1 MVQGGSMMIFP
12 IVLSTVIFFGSLIL
26 IFWEKINRSIVAI
39 VGAMLM
45 IGAGKAFGFYSESAA
60 IEAID
65 FNTLGLL
72 MGMMI
77 LVAMLEPTG
86 FFQYI
91 AVLAARASKGEP
103 FRLFV
108 LLGIITTILSMLLDN
123 VTTLVLI
130 APVTILISEILGVSA
145 LPYLVTEA
153 LLSNVGGVATL
164 VGDPP
169 NVLIGSAAGLSFN
182 DFLIYSMPIVLVSWA
197 GALFLLH
204 YLFRKDLAKR
214 PRRSKAVMELNP
226 AETLNQP
233 DTARRILIVLG
244 GAILFFFVHHL
255 LHVEPSFVALSAA
268 AIALIWVQPDV
279 NEVLKKLEWSVLF
292 FFGSLFVM
300 VGGLEHSGA
309 LEMVVALF
317 ENASDVSPV
326 LFGVFVIWIVAA
338 LSAVV
343 DNVPITIALIPV
355 IKGLGETGMDIG
367 PLWWAL
373 AFGAGFG
380 GSGTIIGSS
389 ANIIVATLSEKTRNP
404 ITAGLWL
411 KRGLPVML
419 LTCAIA
425 SILYAL
431 VYRWL

>member
-1 MVQGGSMMIFP
+1 MSPFA
-12 IVLSTVIFFGSLIL
+12 IVLSTIVFFGSLAL
-26 IFWEKINRSIVAI
+26 IFSEKVNRSIVAI
-39 VGAMLM
+39 AGSMLM
-45 IGAGKAFGFYSESAA
+45 IIVGKILGFYTEEAA

-86 FFQYI
+86 FFEYL
-91 AVLAARASKGEP
+91 AVLAARTSKGKP
-103 FRLFV
+103 IRLFV
-108 LLGIITTILSMLLDN
+108 LLGGITTVLSMFLDN
-123 VTTLVLI
+123 VTTVVLI

-145 LPYLVTEA
+145 LPYLVAEA
-153 LLSNVGGVATL
+153 ILSNTGGAATL

-182 DFLIYSMPIVLVSWA
+182 DFLVHALPIVLVSWA
-197 GALFLLH
+197 GALFLLQ
-204 YLFRKDLAKR
+204 YLFKKELAKR
-214 PRRSKAVMELNP
+214 PRRSKAVMKLNP

-233 DTARRILIVLG
+233 QTARKILIVLG
-244 GAILFFFVHHL
+244 GAILFFF
-255 LHVEPSFVALSAA
+255 LHNSLHIEPSLVALAA
-268 AIALIWVQPDV
+268 AAVALLWVQPDIQ
-279 NEVLKKLEWSVLF
+279 EILKKVEWSVLV
-292 FFGSLFVM
+292 FFGALFIM

-309 LEMVVALF
+309 LSLVVGLF
-317 ENASDVSPV
+317 SKSSGISPV
-326 LFGVFVIWIVAA
+326 LFGVLIIWIVAA

-343 DNVPITIALIPV
+343 DNVPITIALIPIV
-355 IKGLGETGMDIG
+355 KGLGETGMDVG

-373 AFGAGFG
+373 VLGAGFG
-380 GSGTIIGSS
+380 GNGTIIGAT
-389 ANIIVATLSEKTRNP
+389 ANIIVASLSEKTREP
-404 ITAGLWL
+404 ITSAVWV